1 MGGVPA
7 NSPAGS
13 QSVSELKARIEA
25 ERRGEP
31 FLLYSDG
38 SDRQQLFSFGSGV
51 ASATMGRSGSSDLVL
66 DWDEQVSRI
75 HARFERAQQDW
86 TVVDDGLSSNGT
98 FVNDERLSGRRRLA
112 DGDTVRVGSITM
124 IFRLPQGEEQAVVD
138 LSTTQ
143 LRVLVALCR
152 PYKGAS
158 AFANPATNQQI
169 ADELFLSPD
178 AVRTHLTVLFVKF
191 GLEQTSP
198 SQKRMR
204 LVERGLYSGL
214 ISERDL

>member
-1 MGGVPA
+1 MRGVPA
-7 NSPAGS
+7 NS
-13 QSVSELKARIEA
+13 ELTARIEA

-38 SDRQQLFSFGSGV
+38 SDRQQLFSFAPGV
-51 ASATMGRSGSSDLVL
+51 ASASVGRSDSSDLVL
-66 DWDEQVSRI
+66 DWDEQVSRL
-75 HARFERAQQDW
+75 HARFERAQEDW

-124 IFRLPQGEEQAVVD
+124 IFRSPSGEGPAEAD

-152 PYKGAS
+152 PFKEGG
-158 AFANPATNQQI
+158 AFAKPASDQEI
-169 ADELFLSPD
+169 ADELFLSVG
-178 AVRTHLTVLFVKF
+178 AVQTHLTVLFVKF

-198 SQKRMR
+198 SQKRVR
-204 LVERGLYSGL
+204 LVERGFYSGL

>member
-13 QSVSELKARIEA
+13 QSVTELKARIEA

-38 SDRQQLFSFGSGV
+38 SDRQQLFAFEPGV
-51 ASATMGRSGSSDLVL
+51 ASASVGRSGASDLVL
-66 DWDEQVSRI
+66 DWDDQVSRL
-75 HARFERAQQDW
+75 HARFERAQEYW
-86 TVVDDGLSSNGT
+86 TVADDGLSSNGT

-124 IFRLPQGEEQAVVD
+124 IFRYPQGEEQAVVD

-152 PYKGAS
+152 PYKDAS
-158 AFANPATNQQI
+158 AFADPATNQQI

-178 AVRTHLTVLFVKF
+178 VVQTHLQVLFAKF

-204 LVERGLYSGL
+204 LVERGFYSGL

>member
-1 MGGVPA
+1 MRGVPA
-7 NSPAGS
+7 NS
-13 QSVSELKARIEA
+13 ELTARIEA

-38 SDRQQLFSFGSGV
+38 SDRQQLFSFAPGV
-51 ASATMGRSGSSDLVL
+51 ASASVGRSGSSDLVL
-66 DWDEQVSRI
+66 DWDEQVSRL
-75 HARFERAQQDW
+75 HARFERAQEDW

-124 IFRLPQGEEQAVVD
+124 IFRSPPGEGPAEAD

-152 PYKGAS
+152 PFKEGG
-158 AFANPATNQQI
+158 AFAKPATNQEI
-169 ADELFLSPD
+169 ADELFLSVG
-178 AVRTHLTVLFVKF
+178 AVQTHLTVLFVKF

-198 SQKRMR
+198 SQKRVR
-204 LVERGLYSGL
+204 LVERGFYSGL
-214 ISERDL
+214 ISEGDL